1 MQIIK
6 EKIKLDKVKFYNQ
19 STEDIFKLLD
29 SSQKGLDSSEALK
42 RSEKYGKNELIT
54 SKKVSP
60 FIKFLAQFKDV
71 FMIVLLVAAS
81 LSFFIKS
88 YSDGIIMLTIA
99 LINAVVGFLQEFKAE
114 KIMESL
120 EKLVQSPSKV
130 FRDEELTEIH
140 QGDLV
145 PGDIVSLE
153 EGDKVP
159 ADIRIIE
166 SFNLRT
172 NDVSLTGESMPQDKH
187 SNAIKEECQL
197 ADRDNMIYLGTTVA
211 SGNAKGIVIATGMK
225 TEMGRIADLTQEEE
239 NSRSPLQ
246 QELQSVANR
255 LTIFAVIIAVFL
267 FIGSALQGLG
277 VNFAFIY
284 ALGVAV
290 AVVPQALP
298 MQITVALT
306 QGVHRLSKENA
317 VVKKLSSVETLGS
330 TNVICTDK
338 TGTLTKNE
346 MTVKELWFSG
356 KHYKIT
362 GLGYKP
368 EGTILDKN
376 DKELT
381 QQEIEEMEIMLDA
394 ATMASNA
401 VIHAP
406 DENHNNWYPVGD
418 PTEAALITL
427 STKLGTHSSTEDE
440 ENPELHEFSFDSVR
454 KRMSS
459 IRQFGDEKYLKMKG
473 ASDSILSISKHIWKN
488 GKKAVITDKD
498 KEEIEA
504 INNEYSK
511 QAMRVIAIAFRKLD
525 ANEKDYILEDIEKDV
540 VFLGL
545 IAMTDPPKEGVK
557 EAIDKAHEAHIRTYI
572 MTGDHAVTA
581 QAIGK
586 EINLSAID
594 ADVPVITG
602 KEFIELTDEELNKI
616 MDDNDSLIFSR
627 VSPEDKLRIVKQL
640 KKQDKIVAV
649 TGDGVND
656 APALKSAHIGV
667 AMGQMGTDV
676 SKQAAELV
684 LLDDSF
690 PTLVSAIKEGR
701 IIYNNLKKTV
711 LASLT
716 SNGAELAVV
725 LLGLLGVM
733 LFKWPIPILAIQIL
747 AIDLF
752 AEILP
757 LTALTFDPGAKE
769 LMTSPPRGRKEH
781 IVNKRSSLEIIFL
794 GILMG
799 LLAFLNFGFFI
810 KRMGVVLTADHILYA
825 RATTVCYTTIAFT
838 QFVNILSRRYEL
850 KSIFSKNFF
859 NNPKMLYSIIFSIS
873 ICILA
878 IYLPGINSFLAF
890 APLHLND
897 WISIF
902 VASAIFLLA
911 HELIKIIKNMKRI
924 QGA

>member
-1 MQIIK
+1 MDNT
-6 EKIKLDKVKFYNQ
+6 KLYKLSAEELFQTFNS
-19 STEDIFKLLD
+19 ST
-29 SSQKGLDSSEALK
+29 KGLNSSEAVK
-42 RSEKYGKNELIT
+42 RTAEYGKNELIT
-54 SKKVSP
+54 GKKVSP
-60 FIKFLAQFKDV
+60 IIKFLAQFKDV
-71 FMIVLLVAAS
+71 FMIVLLVAAG
-81 LSFFIKS
+81 LSFSIKS
-88 YSDGIIMLTIA
+88 YSDGIIMLIIA
-99 LINAVVGFLQEFKAE
+99 LINAVIGFMQEYKAE

-120 EKLVQSPSKV
+120 ERLVQSPSKV
-130 FRDEELTEIH
+130 FRDGEVTEIH
-140 QGDLV
+140 QGELV

-166 SFNLRT
+166 AFNLRT

-187 SNAIKEECQL
+187 SNAINEDCQL

-211 SGNAKGIVIATGMK
+211 SGNARGIVIATGMK
-225 TEMGRIADLTQEEE
+225 TEIGRIADLTQEED

-306 QGVHRLSKENA
+306 QGVNRLSKENA

-346 MTVKELWFSG
+346 MTVKELWYSG
-356 KHYKIT
+356 KYYKIT

-368 EGTILDKN
+368 KGSILDKD
-376 DKELT
+376 DKELS
-381 QQEIEEMEIMLDA
+381 QQNIDDMEILLDA

-401 VIHAP
+401 TIHAP
-406 DENHNNWYPVGD
+406 DENHSNWYPVGD

-427 STKLGTHSSTEDE
+427 SIKLGTHSATEDE

-459 IRQFGDEKYLKMKG
+459 IRQFDDGKYLKMKG
-473 ASDSILSISKHIWKN
+473 ASDSILSVSKHIWKN
-488 GKKAVITDKD
+488 GKKVAITEEDK
-498 KEEIEA
+498 KEIET
-504 INNEYSK
+504 INDEYSK
-511 QAMRVIAIAFRKLD
+511 QAMRVIAIAFRKLEAD
-525 ANEKDYILEDIEKDV
+525 EKDYVLEDIEKDV

-586 EINLSAID
+586 EINLSAVD

-602 KEFIELTDEELNKI
+602 KEFVDLTDDELNKI
-616 MDDNDSLIFSR
+616 MDKNDSLIFSR
-627 VSPEDKLRIVKQL
+627 VSPEDKLHIVKLL

-757 LTALTFDPGAKE
+757 LTALTFDPGSKE

-781 IVNKRSSLEIIFL
+781 IVNKRSSAEIIFL
-794 GILMG
+794 GFLMG

-810 KRMGVVLTADHILYA
+810 KRMGIVLTADHILYA

-850 KSIFSKNFF
+850 KSIFSRNFF
-859 NNPKMLYSIIFSIS
+859 SNPKMLYSILFSIS
-873 ICILA
+873 ICLVA
-878 IYLPGINSFLAF
+878 IYLPGINDFLAF
-890 APLHLND
+890 APLQISD
-897 WISIF
+897 WITIMA
-902 VASAIFLLA
+902 ASAIFLLA
-911 HELIKIIKNMKRI
+911 HEFLKVYKKARYLR
-924 QGA
+924 

>member
-1 MQIIK
+1 MDNT
-6 EKIKLDKVKFYNQ
+6 KLYKLSAEELFQTFNS
-19 STEDIFKLLD
+19 ST
-29 SSQKGLDSSEALK
+29 KGLNSSEAVK
-42 RSEKYGKNELIT
+42 RTAEYGKNELIT
-54 SKKVSP
+54 GKKVSP
-60 FIKFLAQFKDV
+60 IIKFLAQFKDV
-71 FMIVLLVAAS
+71 FMIVLLVAAG
-81 LSFFIKS
+81 LSFSIKS
-88 YSDGIIMLTIA
+88 YSDGIIMLIIA
-99 LINAVVGFLQEFKAE
+99 LINAVIGFMQEYKAE

-120 EKLVQSPSKV
+120 ERLVQSPSKV
-130 FRDEELTEIH
+130 FRDGEVTEIH
-140 QGDLV
+140 QGELV

-166 SFNLRT
+166 AFNLRT

-187 SNAIKEECQL
+187 SNAINEDCQL

-211 SGNAKGIVIATGMK
+211 SGNARGIVTATGMK
-225 TEMGRIADLTQEEE
+225 TEMGRIADLTQEED

-306 QGVHRLSKENA
+306 QGVNRLSKENA

-346 MTVKELWFSG
+346 MTVKELWYSG
-356 KHYKIT
+356 KYYKIT

-368 EGTILDKN
+368 EGSILDKD
-376 DKELT
+376 DKELS
-381 QQEIEEMEIMLDA
+381 QQNIDDMEILLDA

-401 VIHAP
+401 TIHAP
-406 DENHNNWYPVGD
+406 DENHSNWYPVGD

-427 STKLGTHSSTEDE
+427 STKLGTHSATEDE

-459 IRQFGDEKYLKMKG
+459 IRQFDDGKYLKMKG
-473 ASDSILSISKHIWKN
+473 ASDSILSVSKHIWKN
-488 GKKAVITDKD
+488 GKKVAITEEDK
-498 KEEIEA
+498 KEIET
-504 INNEYSK
+504 INDEYSK
-511 QAMRVIAIAFRKLD
+511 QAMRVIAIAFRKLEAD
-525 ANEKDYILEDIEKDV
+525 EKDYVLEDIEKDV

-586 EINLSAID
+586 EINLSAIN

-602 KEFIELTDEELNKI
+602 KEFVDLTDDELNKI
-616 MDDNDSLIFSR
+616 MDKNDSLIFSR
-627 VSPEDKLRIVKQL
+627 VSPEDKLRIVKLL

-757 LTALTFDPGAKE
+757 LTALTFDPGSKE

-781 IVNKRSSLEIIFL
+781 IVNKRSSAEIIFL
-794 GILMG
+794 GFLMG

-810 KRMGVVLTADHILYA
+810 KRMGIVLTADHILYA

-850 KSIFSKNFF
+850 KSIFSRNFF
-859 NNPKMLYSIIFSIS
+859 SNPKMLYSILLSIS
-873 ICILA
+873 ICLVA
-878 IYLPGINSFLAF
+878 IYLPSINDFLAF
-890 APLHLND
+890 APLQISD
-897 WISIF
+897 WITIMA
-902 VASAIFLLA
+902 ASAIFLLA
-911 HELIKIIKNMKRI
+911 HELLKVYKKARYLR
-924 QGA
+924 

>member
-1 MQIIK
+1 LGTKLYQLTADQLF
-6 EKIKLDKVKFYNQ
+6 EKFNSTSKGLI
-19 STEDIFKLLD
+19 TEDAK
-29 SSQKGLDSSEALK
+29 K
-42 RSEKYGKNELIT
+42 RITEFGRNELTT
-54 SKKVSP
+54 SKQVSP

-71 FMIVLLVAAS
+71 FMIVLLVAAG
-81 LSFFIKS
+81 LSFSIKS
-88 YSDGIIMLTIA
+88 YSDGIIMIIIA
-99 LINAVVGFLQEFKAE
+99 LINAVIGFMQEYKAE

-130 FRDEELTEIH
+130 LRNDQLTEIH
-140 QGDLV
+140 QSELV

-159 ADIRIIE
+159 ADIRILE

-187 SNAIKEECQL
+187 SNAIKQECQL
-197 ADRDNMIYLGTTVA
+197 ADRDNMVFLGTTVA
-211 SGNAKGIVIATGMK
+211 SGNGRGIVFATGMK
-225 TEMGRIADLTQEEE
+225 TEMGRIADLTQEEDV
-239 NSRSPLQ
+239 SRSPLQ

-255 LTIFAVIIAVFL
+255 LTIFAVIIAILL

-277 VNFAFIY
+277 INFAFIY

-317 VVKKLSSVETLGS
+317 VIKKLSSVETLGS

-368 EGTILDKN
+368 EGTILDK
-376 DKELT
+376 DEKELSKE
-381 QQEIEEMEIMLDA
+381 QIDEIEIMLDA

-401 VIHAP
+401 TIHEP
-406 DENHNNWYPVGD
+406 DENHDNWYPVGD
-418 PTEAALITL
+418 PTEAALVTL
-427 STKLGTHSSTEDE
+427 STKLGTHSPTEDE

-459 IRQFGDEKYLKMKG
+459 IRQFEDEKYLQLKG
-473 ASDSILSISKHIWKN
+473 ATDSILSVSKHIWKD
-488 GKKAVITDKD
+488 GKKISITEADK
-498 KEEIEA
+498 KEISA

-511 QAMRVIAIAFRKLD
+511 KAMRVIAIAFRKLD
-525 ANEKDYILEDIEKDV
+525 SNENDYVMEDIEKDV

-557 EAIDKAHEAHIRTYI
+557 EAIEKAHQAKIRTYI
-572 MTGDHAVTA
+572 MTGDHAITA

-586 EINLSAID
+586 EIKLSEID
-594 ADVPVITG
+594 EDVPVITG
-602 KEFIELTDEELNKI
+602 TEFTELADEELNKL
-616 MDDNDSLIFSR
+616 MDENDSLIFSR
-627 VSPEDKLRIVKQL
+627 VSPEDKLRIVKLL
-640 KKQDKIVAV
+640 KKQKKIVAV

-690 PTLVSAIKEGR
+690 PTLVTAIKEGR

-725 LLGLLGVM
+725 LLGLLGVS
-733 LFKWPIPILAIQIL
+733 LFGWPIPILAIQIL

-757 LTALTFDPGAKE
+757 LTALTFDPGSKE
-769 LMTSPPRGRKEH
+769 LMIAAPRSRKEH
-781 IVNKRSSLEIIFL
+781 IVNKRSSAEIIFL
-794 GILMG
+794 GLLMG

-810 KRMGVVLTADHILYA
+810 KRMGVVLTSDHILYA
-825 RATTVCYTTIAFT
+825 RATTICYTTIAFT
-838 QFVNILSRRYEL
+838 QFINILSRRYHL
-850 KSIFSKNFF
+850 KTIFSKNFF
-859 NNPKMLYSIIFSIS
+859 SNPKMLYSIIFSIS
-873 ICILA
+873 ICLMA
-878 IYLPGINSFLAF
+878 IYTPGINNFLSF
-890 APLHLND
+890 APLHLSD
-897 WISIF
+897 WFYIII
-902 VASAIFLLA
+902 ASAIFLFA
-911 HELIKIIKNMKRI
+911 HEMTKVVKNMKSN
-924 QGA
+924 

>member
-1 MQIIK
+1 MYQRSTK
-6 EKIKLDKVKFYNQ
+6 EVFSI
-19 STEDIFKLLD
+19 LD
-29 SSQKGLDSSEALK
+29 SSPKGLTSSEAGS
-42 RSEKYGKNELIT
+42 RSSKYGKNELIAG
-54 SKKVSP
+54 KKVSP
-60 FIKFLAQFKDV
+60 IIKFLVQFKDV
-71 FMIVLLVAAS
+71 FMIVLLVAAG

-88 YSDGIIMLTIA
+88 YRDGIIMLIIA
-99 LINAVVGFLQEFKAE
+99 IINAVIGFMQEYKAE

-120 EKLVQSPSKV
+120 KKLVQSPSKV
-130 FRDEELTEIH
+130 FRDGEITEIH
-140 QGDLV
+140 QGELV

-172 NDVSLTGESMPQDKH
+172 NDVSLTGESMPQEKH
-187 SNAIKEECQL
+187 SNAIAKESQL
-197 ADRDNMIYLGTTVA
+197 ADRDNMVYLGTTIA
-211 SGNAKGIVIATGMK
+211 SGNARGIVTATGMN
-225 TEMGRIADLTQEEE
+225 TEMGRIADLTQEEDS
-239 NSRSPLQ
+239 SRSPLQ

-267 FIGSALQGLG
+267 FLISALQGLG
-277 VNFAFIY
+277 INFAFIY
-284 ALGVAV
+284 ALGIAV

-306 QGVHRLSKENA
+306 QGVNHLAKENA

-356 KHYKIT
+356 KYYKIT

-368 EGTILDKN
+368 EGAILDQN
-376 DKELT
+376 DKELS
-381 QQEIEEMEIMLDA
+381 QQDIDEIEVMLDA

-401 VIHAP
+401 TIHAP
-406 DENHNNWYPVGD
+406 DENHYSWYPVGD

-427 STKLGTHSSTEDE
+427 STKLGTHSPTEDE

-459 IRQFGDEKYLKMKG
+459 IRQFGDEKYLTMKG
-473 ASDSILSISKHIWKN
+473 ATDSILAVSKHIWRN
-488 GKKAVITDKD
+488 GKKETISEKD
-498 KEEIEA
+498 KLEIET
-504 INNEYSK
+504 INDDYSK
-511 QAMRVIAIAFRKLD
+511 QAMRVIANAYRKLEAD
-525 ANEKDYILEDIEKDV
+525 EKDYVLEDIEKDV

-545 IAMTDPPKEGVK
+545 IAMTDPPKEGVR
-557 EAIDKAHEAHIRTYI
+557 EAIDSAHAAHIRTYI

-586 EINLSAID
+586 EINLSALGE
-594 ADVPVITG
+594 DVPVITG
-602 KEFIELTDEELNKI
+602 VEFTDLSDEALNKI
-616 MDDNDSLIFSR
+616 MSENDSLIFSR
-627 VSPEDKLRIVKQL
+627 VSPEDKLRIVKLL

-676 SKQAAELV
+676 SKQAAELI

-690 PTLVSAIKEGR
+690 PTLVSAIREGR
-701 IIYNNLKKTV
+701 IIYNNLRKTV
-711 LASLT
+711 IASLT

-725 LLGLLGVM
+725 LLGLLGVT

-757 LTALTFDPGAKE
+757 LTALTFDPGSE
-769 LMTSPPRGRKEH
+769 EMMSSPPRSRTEH
-781 IVNKRSSLEIIFL
+781 IVNKKTSTEIIFL
-794 GILMG
+794 GFLMG

-810 KRMGVVLTADHILYA
+810 KRMGIVLTADHILYA
-825 RATTVCYTTIAFT
+825 RATTICYTTIAFT
-838 QFVNILSRRYEL
+838 QFINILSRRYDL
-850 KSIFSKNFF
+850 KSIFSKNLF

-873 ICILA
+873 ICLVA
-878 IYLPGINSFLAF
+878 IYTPGFNNFLAF
-890 APLHLND
+890 APLYLSD

-902 VASAIFLLA
+902 IASAIFLLT
-911 HELIKIIKNMKRI
+911 HELIKIFKNMKRKDH
-924 QGA
+924 